1 VQEHKRKTPAR
12 RPAITVNMQLSAAQL
27 FQHLLTVHFLTHDT
41 RPNTSQSRLQDQV
54 VSYARKEPGLLSWN
68 VSTLLNRMMAV
79 RQMLQLPPELALSLL
94 AFNRPLLN
102 NLQNLPQKLQVLQE
116 VLGITGAQ
124 THTANVW
131 IIYPNHKETWIA
143 SSD

>member
-1 VQEHKRKTPAR
+1 
-12 RPAITVNMQLSAAQL
+12 
-27 FQHLLTVHFLTHDT
+27 
-41 RPNTSQSRLQDQV
+41 V

-102 NLQNLPQKLQVLQE
+102 GLQHLPQKLQVLQQ
-116 VLGITGAQ
+116 VLGVTGDRRGSTQAYVLEDAQ
-124 THTANVW
+124 HSQDCYCGRRCGGTDTASQQHAACIDSRMEMNAALRV
-131 IIYPNHKETWIA
+131 A
-143 SSD
+143 AD